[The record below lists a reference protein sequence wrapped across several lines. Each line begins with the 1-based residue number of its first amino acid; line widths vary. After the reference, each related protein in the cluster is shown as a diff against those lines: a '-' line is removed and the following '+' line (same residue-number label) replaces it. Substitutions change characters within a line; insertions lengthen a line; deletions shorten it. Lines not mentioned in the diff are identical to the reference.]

1 MNNKVSYRYARGLFE
16 LAKDKN
22 LLKDFLNDCQLI
34 LRYEQNIGLSDLITN
49 PTLSKEKKLEV
60 FMETFKNHV
69 SRKFLDFFKLLLNKG
84 REIYLFSIAKNYIK
98 LDNQLNSIIVAEV
111 ISATPLENN
120 ILDKVKEK
128 FASMGDVEITQ
139 TVDKNIVGGIIVKVG
154 DLQYD
159 LSIRNQINSVKRAF
173 KI

>member
-1 MNNKVSYRYARGLFE
+1 MNNKVSHRYARGLFQ

-34 LRYEQNIGLSDLITN
+34 LRYEQNVELNELVMN
-49 PTLSKEKKLEV
+49 PTFSKEKKLEI
-60 FMETFKNHV
+60 FMETFKNYV
-69 SRKFLDFFKLLLNKG
+69 STSFLDFFKLLLIKG
-84 REIYLFSIAKNYIK
+84 REIHLFLITKNYIK
-98 LDNQLNSIIVAEV
+98 LYNQLKSITVAEV
-111 ISATPLENN
+111 ISAAPLENN
-120 ILDKVKEK
+120 ILDTIKQK
-128 FASMGDVEITQ
+128 FASMGDVEIIQ

>member
-1 MNNKVSYRYARGLFE
+1 MNNKVSYRYARGLFQ

-49 PTLSKEKKLEV
+49 PTLSKEKKLKV
-60 FMETFKNHV
+60 FMETFKNHA

-98 LDNQLNSIIVAEV
+98 LYNQLNSIIVAEV

>member
-1 MNNKVSYRYARGLFE
+1 MNNKVSYRYARGLFQ

-34 LRYEQNIGLSDLITN
+34 LRYEQNIELSDLIMN

-60 FMETFKNHV
+60 FMETFKNHT

-84 REIYLFSIAKNYIK
+84 REIYLFSIAKNYIR
-98 LDNQLNSIIVAEV
+98 LYNQLNSIIVAEV

-128 FASMGDVEITQ
+128 FASLGDVEITQ